1 MLSFGKNT
9 KKSVGWHFDFRLQ
22 DRLPDTKIIR
32 TSFLVNLIS
41 FGICFLMLAMVGY
54 HEIRIMSLKAE
65 IRSANNDLEVGAKT
79 NDALLKSIDRFRQ
92 HANSVDDLNRFF
104 EQPIDVVR
112 LLVSLSAL
120 RNEEVAFD
128 VVRYTNEWNRR
139 ANREEFIVSID
150 GKGRVRRILI
160 LFKANLL
167 KIPLANG
174 YNLDVIEDGNPVK
187 EHRSGHFSFRI
198 RLVVFLNKK

>member
-1 MLSFGKNT
+1 MLSFGNKRKNT
-9 KKSVGWHFDFRLQ
+9 ISWHFDFRLQ

-150 GKGRVRRILI
+150 GKGKSTEDII